1 MNLDFSGIG
10 GYSKELLDAAKSTP
24 NIIKTDDDSRLREQT
39 DAFEALIIKNMLD
52 TALKMDESLFPKAPG
67 HDIYESMYRDTL
79 ADSLSGSF
87 GFSDLLY
94 DYLKDP
100 KPLLAKHLT
109 LPQKELLT
117 LQIPFLLH
125 RFE

>member
-1 MNLDFSGIG
+1 MNIDFSGMG

-79 ADSLSGSF
+79 SESLSGSF

-94 DYLKDP
+94 DYLKD
-100 KPLLAKHLT
+100 
-109 LPQKELLT
+109 
-117 LQIPFLLH
+117 LQGKQGVKGKA
-125 RFE
+125 

>member
-1 MNLDFSGIG
+1 MNIDFSGMG

-79 ADSLSGSF
+79 SESLSGSF

-94 DYLKDP
+94 DYLKDLRG
-100 KPLLAKHLT
+100 KQGVKGEA
-109 LPQKELLT
+109 
-117 LQIPFLLH
+117 
-125 RFE
+125 

>member
-1 MNLDFSGIG
+1 MNINFSGMG

-79 ADSLSGSF
+79 SESLSGSF

-94 DYLKDP
+94 DYLKD
-100 KPLLAKHLT
+100 
-109 LPQKELLT
+109 
-117 LQIPFLLH
+117 LQGKQGVKG
-125 RFE
+125 EA

>member
-1 MNLDFSGIG
+1 MNLDFNGIGG

-94 DYLKDP
+94 DYLKD
-100 KPLLAKHLT
+100 
-109 LPQKELLT
+109 
-117 LQIPFLLH
+117 LQGKQGFKG
-125 RFE
+125 EM

>member
-1 MNLDFSGIG
+1 MNIDFSGMG

-79 ADSLSGSF
+79 SESLSGSF

-94 DYLKDP
+94 DYLKD
-100 KPLLAKHLT
+100 
-109 LPQKELLT
+109 
-117 LQIPFLLH
+117 LQSKQGVKG
-125 RFE
+125 EA

>member
-1 MNLDFSGIG
+1 MNIDFSGMG

-79 ADSLSGSF
+79 SESLSGSF

-94 DYLKDP
+94 DYLK
-100 KPLLAKHLT
+100 
-109 LPQKELLT
+109 EL
-117 LQIPFLLH
+117 QGKQGVKG
-125 RFE
+125 EA

>member
-1 MNLDFSGIG
+1 MNIDFSGMG

-67 HDIYESMYRDTL
+67 HDIYESMYRDTN
-79 ADSLSGSF
+79 
-87 GFSDLLY
+87 
-94 DYLKDP
+94 
-100 KPLLAKHLT
+100 
-109 LPQKELLT
+109 
-117 LQIPFLLH
+117 
-125 RFE
+125 

>member
-1 MNLDFSGIG
+1 MNIDFSGMG

-79 ADSLSGSF
+79 SESLSGSF

-94 DYLKDP
+94 DYLKD
-100 KPLLAKHLT
+100 
-109 LPQKELLT
+109 
-117 LQIPFLLH
+117 LQGKLGVKG
-125 RFE
+125 EA

>member
-1 MNLDFSGIG
+1 MNIDFSGMG

-79 ADSLSGSF
+79 SESLSGSF

-94 DYLKDP
+94 DYLKD
-100 KPLLAKHLT
+100 
-109 LPQKELLT
+109 
-117 LQIPFLLH
+117 LQGKQGVKG
-125 RFE
+125 EA